1 MGLESVG
8 VMGGHVS
15 LEIVGT
21 SESCGYDISND
32 ERRLRRMLT
41 TRTGGALVLLA
52 GVSAVGVIH
61 RGTGQRDGGDHR
73 QLGIDVCG

>member
-32 ERRLRRMLT
+32 ERKKIEENAYHEDRQSTCTSCGGLRGRSHPQ
-41 TRTGGALVLLA
+41 GHGAE
-52 GVSAVGVIH
+52 GWRGPSAIGY
-61 RGTGQRDGGDHR
+61 
-73 QLGIDVCG
+73 